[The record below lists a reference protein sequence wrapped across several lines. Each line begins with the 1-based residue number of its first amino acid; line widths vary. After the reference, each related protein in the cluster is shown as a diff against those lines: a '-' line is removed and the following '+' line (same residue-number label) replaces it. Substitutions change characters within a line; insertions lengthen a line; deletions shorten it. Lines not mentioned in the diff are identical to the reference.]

1 MDGIAAVL
9 EALTVHVDRFGRA
22 DDEPDAGPLASEVL
36 WQLRLDELDRAFR
49 APDGSELPI
58 PGRPAVLA
66 RMADFDDQARFT
78 WTNHA
83 AVDKA
88 RKALKERR
96 EQATRSAGT
105 QPAADQTAEVA
116 KSREPRERWCPPGR
130 RQAGTT
136 VAFTGHPPRRSGG

>member
-1 MDGIAAVL
+1 VGARLPWGGIASVL
-9 EALTVHVDRFGRA
+9 EALTVQVDRLGRA
-22 DDEPDAGPLASEVL
+22 GDEPDAGPLAPGLL

-66 RMADFDDQARFT
+66 RMADLDDQARFT

-83 AVDKA
+83 AVDRA

-105 QPAADQTAEVA
+105 QHAADETAGVA
-116 KSREPRERWCPPGR
+116 
-130 RQAGTT
+130 
-136 VAFTGHPPRRSGG
+136 